1 MKIMNW
7 LRKLMIGRYGVDEL
21 SIFIL
26 IVSIIFSIL
35 SRFIDSGIIPVVF
48 MVTAVLA
55 YFRIFSK
62 NITKRYEENNKFLKT
77 WNPIKNK
84 FNKKVKRL
92 KNTKDYRHFKCP
104 NCDQRL
110 RVPRGKGKV
119 AVTCPKCRTGI
130 IKKT

>member
-1 MKIMNW
+1 MNW